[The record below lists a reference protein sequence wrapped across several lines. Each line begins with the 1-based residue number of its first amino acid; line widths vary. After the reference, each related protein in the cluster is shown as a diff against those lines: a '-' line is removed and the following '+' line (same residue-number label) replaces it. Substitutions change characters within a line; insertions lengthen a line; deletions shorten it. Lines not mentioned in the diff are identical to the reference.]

1 MPDIPLSLERKSM
14 AQNST
19 KVTSEGLGGSFGSFF
34 RELSEDVA
42 GVARGGVA
50 IPDIVTE
57 YTKDTTAEEKV
68 EDVVDFGKLVA
79 KGIAED
85 PLTFIAESL
94 PIYGQYAAIR
104 DSNKL
109 VDAAKEAREQGNE
122 KNAINLEALAATS
135 LLGIVPLGG
144 GLLRAGGRGARQQS
158 GIVPS
163 DETPPGIMSIDFDE
177 DGNIIGG
184 GGARRSE
191 DAVDITPTPE
201 PTVAPEDLLPKEV
214 DFSSINLQAAESSNL
229 NDFNPDEVVPGRA
242 FESGIFA
249 SGIIPELQ
257 KLATKKKNPVR
268 MTLAEFDRYIEGK
281 GLSRQEINDLKEAAK
296 RSTRESVG
304 SKGKTRQIVDI
315 VKLAEVLPAL
325 DTSNRMWVSGKVN
338 EARLGSF
345 HDADNAEKQWAT
357 MVDGSP
363 TDPTRV
369 QQRVLTL
376 NSADP
381 RDMLGG
387 IAATARV
394 SSSDS
399 DILRVNNAVHASMQ
413 QILDEPE
420 LFANR
425 TPDDIFEELQQ
436 TNLGL
441 PRQFS
446 GFVADVLDDI
456 QFDLK
461 DEIAVELSKAR
472 KLDMIGNLGR
482 RTSRMRVLQGL
493 NEAEVI
499 DRLDEH
505 FDTKVM
511 DTGVTG
517 ATEFLTQSRQADPNS
532 KAQIDNMPED
542 LAVMAKFAEYHGMTK
557 MSTFTDYIIDSL
569 RKLEGTPVGLE
580 GPGIL
585 PGANPRE
592 FLDQQFRDAAAAAG
606 YFNRPRFSY
615 DEFISRFNAESERLQ
630 AQINTEGTV
639 VDFDFD
645 NISRSIPDP
654 IHRIMD
660 RDDFVTLKHP
670 DFVRLV
676 REHQGRDS
684 VYNSAIEDIQDIYR
698 NKAIQEEA
706 DNPLLTNTIIEG
718 RAESDGHA
726 RFRTTDDWSAK
737 HVAGFVRTDKN
748 LIFFSPTGPQLTP
761 DQIGHD
767 IQISRSDAEASLR
780 NPTNTFVIDEA
791 NPSILEARSVLELQN
806 DLRGDAQGQNFGTK
820 KDGNVLRGA
829 FNFLE
834 ELDGVPGLNIGTART
849 PKTAAEAAA
858 EFLSDNRGAG
868 ELSRDE
874 LVGALN
880 KLPTTQN
887 ATAILSPNISAL
899 KAAQSPH
906 RASLR
911 IVGTNYQR
919 LRTLFKDSPDV
930 NIDSLLREVDLDN
943 AKGTGQSPYFKDL
956 RAIREG
962 LEAVDKLRGPD
973 GSISK
978 DKLTQEFIENNLVTG
993 APFREALI
1001 RNLSLYER
1009 NSMYD
1014 TGRVDSSGRP
1024 ILRYSHYAGRRA
1036 LGGMDDANNVLD
1048 PLNSFD
1054 DYIKYFVDE
1063 RFNTVVEYGSS
1074 YAGRSSRGSIT
1085 DEIAAVNSG
1094 YNDFKGI
1101 RNTLDPANEVNE
1113 PFENYARDAVGTQ
1126 KKLVKAAIVDAI
1138 RQGKSAITLPGTATK
1153 PNPDF
1158 DPSISEDS
1166 AINPK
1171 RIYARRAEGNV
1182 EQFNTSSGSE
1192 QGQGQVYTGMYS
1204 LAQSLVKEL
1213 NKDMQKTGKPGK
1225 FTATLA
1231 LTGRLDG
1238 KLRQPA
1244 AIPDEPIAM
1253 RVRPVIYWTPDTLE
1267 KMKFKKGGL
1276 VTLPWKR
1283 YEPGIATMIRKY
1295 RNDGVMTD
1303 WV

>member
-1 MPDIPLSLERKSM
+1 LPDIPLSLERKSM

-109 VDAAKEAREQGNE
+109 VDAAKEAREQGDE

-184 GGARRSE
+184 GGAQRGE

-229 NDFNPDEVVPGRA
+229 NGFNPDEVVPGRA

-257 KLATKKKNPVR
+257 KLATKKKNPVK

-338 EARLGSF
+338 DARTGYAYG
-345 HDADNAEKQWAT
+345 ADNAEKQWAT

-399 DILRVNNAVHASMQ
+399 DILRVNNAVHAGMQ
-413 QILDEPE
+413 KILDEPE

-505 FDTKVM
+505 FDTEVM

-517 ATEFLTQSRQADPNS
+517 VTEFLTQSRQADPNS
-532 KAQIDNMPED
+532 RAQIDNMPED
-542 LAVMAKFAEYHGMTK
+542 LAVMAKFAEYHGMTN

-569 RKLEGTPVGLE
+569 RKLEGTPVGRDSMLEE
-580 GPGIL
+580 GPGLGRFLNI
-585 PGANPRE
+585 NPTE
-592 FLDQQFRDAAAAAG
+592 FLDEQFRDAAAAAG

-645 NISRSIPDP
+645 NVSRSIPDP

-660 RDDFVTLKHP
+660 RDDFITLKHP

-698 NKAIQEEA
+698 NKALQEEV
-706 DNPLLTNTIIEG
+706 DNPLLANTTIEG
-718 RAESDGHA
+718 RAESDNHYV
-726 RFRTTDDWSAK
+726 FRTTDDWSAK
-737 HVAGFVRTDKN
+737 HVAGFIRTDKN

-806 DLRGDAQGQNFGTK
+806 DLRGDAQGKNFGTK

-834 ELDGVPGLNIGTART
+834 ELDGVPGLNIGTATT
-849 PKTAAEAAA
+849 PKTAAAAAA
-858 EFLSDNRGAG
+858 EFLSDNRGVG

-887 ATAILSPNISAL
+887 AAAILSPNISAL

-906 RASLR
+906 RARSSS
-911 IVGTNYQR
+911 YQR
-919 LRTLFKDSPDV
+919 IRGLVEGSPDV

-1009 NSMYD
+1009 NNIER
-1014 TGRVDSSGRP
+1014 TNLGRV
-1024 ILRYSHYAGRRA
+1024 HYASLRA
-1036 LGGMDDANNVLD
+1036 FGGMDDPNNVLD
-1048 PLNSFD
+1048 PFNSFD

-1063 RFNTVVEYGSS
+1063 RFNTVVFPGAED
-1074 YAGRSSRGSIT
+1074 GRERIT
-1085 DEIAAVNSG
+1085 DLIADTNSG
-1094 YNDFKGI
+1094 YNEFKGI

-1138 RQGKSAITLPGTATK
+1138 RQGKNAITLPGTATK

-1171 RIYARRAEGNV
+1171 RIYDRRAEGNV